1 MFSRCFLPPFSTQ
14 NLDLKT
20 KMVMSDPPLQ
30 TYSPLNSDFLP
41 SRFRRDV
48 PRASREVRAVQE
60 AELGRVVQRGSRQEE
75 ERRRRQEREDEARRQ
90 DGELEREEKLHQKRM
105 EEQEREQVDRR
116 RQKNEFEREEE
127 QTQSELRDER
137 PRTQTSREEATLR
150 E

>member
-1 MFSRCFLPPFSTQ
+1 MWPASG
-14 NLDLKT
+14 NAVED
-20 KMVMSDPPLQ
+20 SDRL
-30 TYSPLNSDFLP
+30 
-41 SRFRRDV
+41 
-48 PRASREVRAVQE
+48 EV
-60 AELGRVVQRGSRQEE
+60 
-75 ERRRRQEREDEARRQ
+75 RRQ

-105 EEQEREQVDRR
+105 EEQEREQADRR